1 MTKWI
6 MAVVFLQNS
15 LQMKDISTHS
25 ESDGENDLYS
35 AHVDDLKDGMFSV
48 ILCNSMGLFVKF
60 Y

>member
-1 MTKWI
+1 